1 MVTWLPVPWLKFLT
15 YGSLNPCA
23 STLKSHAHSQPICA
37 QSVHMYVLSV
47 HVHLLS
53 VHVHLLSVH
62 LCPLSVH
69 MRPLYLLCPL
79 NAHVFPCL
87 QMFFPFPTDSDVR
100 LDPFTSLNTMCVQHI
115 MVKMCGRESFA
126 LTHASWGFG
135 DGDPSLLLIAF
146 CLPLIAWLLLP
157 SSLSPTNVHSFLMGS
172 GFSLC
177 AISIHLCLT
186 FISSSATKS
195 PTAGRSLHRK
205 NSPAQAVPCLHVSPA
220 RLAGSWAA
228 RPDEHT

>member
-1 MVTWLPVPWLKFLT
+1 MALSIHVRPLLSHMHTLSPYVPNQSTCMYSQSTCT
-15 YGSLNPCA
+15 YCQSMCTYCQ
-23 STLKSHAHSQPICA
+23 STC
-37 QSVHMYVLSV
+37 VLSQSTCV
-47 HVHLLS
+47 HSIYCVLS
-53 VHVHLLSVH
+53 M
-62 LCPLSVH
+62 H
-69 MRPLYLLCPL
+69 MCSLAYRC
-79 NAHVFPCL
+79 
-87 QMFFPFPTDSDVR
+87 FFPFPTDSDVR
-100 LDPFTSLNTMCVQHI
+100 IDPFISLNTVCVQHI

-177 AISIHLCLT
+177 AISIHPCLT

-220 RLAGSWAA
+220 RLAGSWTA

>member
-100 LDPFTSLNTMCVQHI
+100 LDPFTSLNTVCVQHI

-172 GFSLC
+172 GFSL
-177 AISIHLCLT
+177 LCYFYPSVHHVYLIFCYQIT
-186 FISSSATKS
+186 NRWEVFAQKELSCPGSALPSRVTSS
-195 PTAGRSLHRK
+195 
-205 NSPAQAVPCLHVSPA
+205 PCWLVDCPS
-220 RLAGSWAA
+220 
-228 RPDEHT
+228 